1 MLECDGRR
9 GCVGEISLCSL
20 VPRVHCHF
28 VQLGSSRVFLVCNTG
43 FAAKMYFYCK
53 CLQYWFL
60 STQVLAAE
68 CELGSHMFF
77 SRVLAP
83 GRNGPQVLTLQLLS
97 SISVSVLEY
106 LHLGVVVHM
115 WPGAPDVAHRVSEEL
130 LCGNH
135 PSYVAGPLYCCVE
148 TIPPMWRANNLFH
161 IVQATRFFHLDLCAR
176 CHNLF
181 LYPVF
186 LLVGKQSKLWH
197 A

>member
-1 MLECDGRR
+1 MSLQRCMELNTKDEPYIYTRGAQQIEFPLSMPNHLCFIAMLIFFMIMLKSIMR
-9 GCVGEISLCSL
+9 
-20 VPRVHCHF
+20 
-28 VQLGSSRVFLVCNTG
+28 QLFG
-43 FAAKMYFYCK
+43 AI
-53 CLQYWFL
+53 
-60 STQVLAAE
+60 
-68 CELGSHMFF
+68 
-77 SRVLAP
+77 
-83 GRNGPQVLTLQLLS
+83 LS

-106 LHLGVVVHM
+106 LHLGSVVHM

-161 IVQATRFFHLDLCAR
+161 IVQASRFFHLDLCAR

>member
-1 MLECDGRR
+1 MGQKYWFCCQDVL
-9 GCVGEISLCSL
+9 LL
-20 VPRVHCHF
+20 
-28 VQLGSSRVFLVCNTG
+28 QVFT
-43 FAAKMYFYCK
+43 M
-53 CLQYWFL
+53 WFL

-68 CELGSHMFF
+68 CEPGSHMFF
-77 SRVLAP
+77 PRVLAP
-83 GRNGPQVLTLQLLS
+83 GRNSPQVLTLQLLS
-97 SISVSVLEY
+97 SISVLVLEY
-106 LHLGVVVHM
+106 LHLGAVVHM

-186 LLVGKQSKLWH
+186 LLVEKQSKLWH

>member
-1 MLECDGRR
+1 
-9 GCVGEISLCSL
+9 
-20 VPRVHCHF
+20 
-28 VQLGSSRVFLVCNTG
+28 
-43 FAAKMYFYCK
+43 
-53 CLQYWFL
+53 
-60 STQVLAAE
+60 
-68 CELGSHMFF
+68 MFF

-83 GRNGPQVLTLQLLS
+83 GRNGPKVLTLQLVS

-106 LHLGVVVHM
+106 LHLGAVVHM

-135 PSYVAGPLYCCVE
+135 PSYVAGPLYYCVE

-161 IVQATRFFHLDLCAR
+161 IVQASRFFHLDLCAR

-181 LYPVF
+181 LDPVF
-186 LLVGKQSKLWH
+186 LLVGKRSKLWH